1 MRVAIVTQWY
11 TEGLG
16 YSENMLSRALAGVGA
31 EVHIISGQ
39 SHIYAHT
46 PKYDAIYR
54 SVLGPPDSEPGT
66 YPTSSSAVLH
76 RVPSSHNVPEPG
88 ALRRAL
94 ATVRPDVVQSFAVT
108 DAWSLESARYC
119 MDSKALLFTE
129 NHVHE
134 SVIPRGPWQTPRGWT
149 VGAAN
154 RVRPWVRRINN
165 TTQVCFA
172 ISEDTYRVAWRR
184 LGVPRSKLVIEPLGV
199 DIDLFHPPYPES
211 LEDRERQRC
220 ALGVRPDEVLCI
232 YTGRLSED
240 KAPHLLAEAVASMR
254 QAGAS
259 IRALFVGAG
268 GTDYTDRLRNA
279 DGCAVAEFRPTSE
292 LASLYRASDIG
303 VWPREES
310 TSQLDAMASGLPIVI
325 SNRVQ
330 TEERIGAGAIY
341 EEGSAPSLAAA
352 LATLQDPAQRAQ
364 LGSIARTRV
373 ESGLSWTSVAERRMD
388 IYDAL
393 LAGNRTIRRD
403 AVPPR
408 EVKSDN

>member
-16 YSENMLSRALAGVGA
+16 YSENMLSRALANAGA
-31 EVHIISGQ
+31 EVHIISGL

-54 SVLGPPDSEPGT
+54 SVLGPPDSEPGS
-66 YPTSSSAVLH
+66 YPTSSSAILH
-76 RVPSSHNVPEPG
+76 RVPSSHNVADPG
-88 ALRRAL
+88 FLSQAL
-94 ATVRPDVVQSFAVT
+94 AAVRPDVVQSFAVT
-108 DAWSLESARYC
+108 DAWSLESAHYC
-119 MDSKALLFTE
+119 NGSEAVLFTE

-134 SVIPRGPWQTPRGWT
+134 SVIPRGPWQTPRGWL
-149 VGAAN
+149 VGVAN
-154 RVRPWVRRINN
+154 RVRPWVRLINN

-184 LGVPRSKLVIEPLGV
+184 LGVPRSKIVTEPLGV
-199 DIDLFHPPYPES
+199 DTDLFHPPSREY
-211 LEDRERQRC
+211 LGDREKQRR
-220 ALGVRPDEVLCI
+220 ALGVGADEVLCI

-254 QAGAS
+254 QTGIS

-268 GTDYTDRLRNA
+268 SADYTDRLRRA
-279 DGCAVAEFRPTSE
+279 DGCSVAAFRPTSE

-325 SNRVQ
+325 SDRVRTQ
-330 TEERIGAGAIY
+330 ERIGVGATY
-341 EEGSAPSLAAA
+341 EEGNSSSLAAS
-352 LATLQDPAQRAQ
+352 LATLQDWPRRAQ
-364 LGSIARTRV
+364 LGSVARLRV
-373 ESGLSWTSVAERRMD
+373 ESGLSWNSVAERRMA
-388 IYDAL
+388 IYDAV
-393 LAGNRTIRRD
+393 LARD
-403 AVPPR
+403 HM
-408 EVKSDN
+408 N